1 MSRRIVSSILACV
14 LLVLLFTAAA
24 FLPVPYVA
32 MSPGPTINV
41 LGNNSGR
48 PIVRVHGRKTYP
60 TKGQLRLVTV
70 GITAPDQHLSLA
82 QAMIAWFDGTKAL
95 YPRDVIYPPQQSVQ
109 DVQQEGSVE
118 MVSSQDTAIAAALR
132 TLGYKLPVQT
142 EVLAVSKGSAADGLL
157 QPRDRIV
164 AVNGTPIS
172 NASGVSTAVQKVG
185 VGGKAR
191 FTVRRDG
198 KTKQFTVKTRP
209 SPDDPKKGI
218 VGIVVGEGY
227 HFPFDVSVNI
237 ANDISG
243 PSAGLIFSLSVYDT
257 LTPGSLTRG
266 NDVAGTGTISANG
279 TVGAIGGVQQ
289 KIVGAA
295 DAGAKI
301 FLVPPSNCGS
311 ALGADVKKGEIRLVK
326 APTLRSAITSIKAWD
341 KNPHANLPKCG

>member
-1 MSRRIVSSILACV
+1 MSRRIVSSILACG

-132 TLGYKLPVQT
+132 TLGYKLHVQT
-142 EVLAVSKGSAADGLL
+142 EVLAVSKNSAADGLL
-157 QPRDRIV
+157 EARDQIV
-164 AVNGTPIS
+164 SVNGTPIS
-172 NASGVSTAVQKVG
+172 NASGVSAYTICSPRPLEMWVWMSIT
-185 VGGKAR
+185 GKR
-191 FTVRRDG
+191 GRG
-198 KTKQFTVKTRP
+198 TR
-209 SPDDPKKGI
+209 
-218 VGIVVGEGY
+218 
-227 HFPFDVSVNI
+227 VS
-237 ANDISG
+237 ATCSM
-243 PSAGLIFSLSVYDT
+243 L
-257 LTPGSLTRG
+257 
-266 NDVAGTGTISANG
+266 
-279 TVGAIGGVQQ
+279 
-289 KIVGAA
+289 
-295 DAGAKI
+295 
-301 FLVPPSNCGS
+301 
-311 ALGADVKKGEIRLVK
+311 LG
-326 APTLRSAITSIKAWD
+326 W
-341 KNPHANLPKCG
+341 